1 MLSQHEF
8 YGTNAMNSN
17 EILEKI
23 IFGQYILIS
32 DDNQI
37 DDIIVMNPH
46 LSLFKST
53 EGQYLS
59 VSGVLIRK
67 SLDKQIKNNFEK
79 KYFYQIYKNQ
89 TKIKI
94 KHFRQFFKK
103 GFIFSDLFFSMKTE
117 S

>member
-1 MLSQHEF
+1 MLSRHEF
-8 YGTNAMNSN
+8 YGISSMNSY

-23 IFGQYILIS
+23 IFGQYILIGS
-32 DDNQI
+32 DNEI

-67 SLDKQIKNNFEK
+67 SLDKQIKNNFKK

-94 KHFRQFFKK
+94 KHFRQFFTKI
-103 GFIFSDLFFSMKTE
+103 FIFSDLFFSIRTE